1 MSSPITSAQRGEL
14 YTFSDGG
21 DNKAS
26 EANTKATFLEL
37 RLGCQWVLTGGRC
50 CLPITVPLNYTCW
63 DTEKMMSV
71 STEIVNSWKPVGTRW
86 QEPVPSNSARASC
99 VLCFLCFAQGFC
111 CGCLP
116 PLLPWV
122 QLLHLLKQQPP
133 LPGLQSICPYH
144 PVYVDREGTR
154 ESWAAAVSQHRCSG
168 WDLISSCVSQKLW
181 VWLTSDWM
189 AVSTEPLTG
198 ICSCPG
204 QFTVPYEGSW
214 SHPRAYSLEFFPV

>member
-1 MSSPITSAQRGEL
+1 MLGHRENDVRVNRDHEQLEASGHEVTRSSSFQ
-14 YTFSDGG
+14 FS
-21 DNKAS
+21 
-26 EANTKATFLEL
+26 
-37 RLGCQWVLTGGRC
+37 
-50 CLPITVPLNYTCW
+50 
-63 DTEKMMSV
+63 
-71 STEIVNSWKPVGTRW
+71 
-86 QEPVPSNSARASC
+86 
-99 VLCFLCFAQGFC
+99 QGFLYLVLSLFC
-111 CGCLP
+111 TRVLLWLP
-116 PLLPWV
+116 APPLPWV

-133 LPGLQSICPYH
+133 LPGMQSVCPYH
-144 PVYVDREGTR
+144 PVYVDREGSR

-189 AVSTEPLTG
+189 AVTTEPLTG